1 MTTLKATGIVMAV
14 MMTGGLAT
22 LAAQA
27 PAFKRTILQQADL
40 GSTPGREVVTAM
52 AEFPAG
58 SATGRHTHPGEEV
71 SYVELGPVVLE
82 VDGQPARTL
91 KTGEAFV
98 VPAGTIHNAHPAA
111 GSSAKVIAN
120 YFIEKGKPATTP
132 APAK

>member
-1 MTTLKATGIVMAV
+1 MTTRTTIGAV
-14 MMTGGLAT
+14 MGVMLTGALAT
-22 LAAQA
+22 VAAQA

-40 GSTPGREVVTAM
+40 SVPGREVVTAM

-58 SATGRHTHPGEEV
+58 SETGRHTHPGEEI

-91 KTGEAFV
+91 KTGEAFI
-98 VPAGTIHNAHPAA
+98 VPPGVIHNAHPAA

-120 YFIEKGKPATTP
+120 YVIEKGKPPTSP
-132 APAK
+132 APPK